1 MVEASKS
8 ITPVDALTFNPLGV
22 ALNVP
27 PLVPVTVGVGS
38 PSASQYVADA

>member
-8 ITPVDALTFNPLGV
+8 IAPVVALMLNPLGV

-38 PSASQYVADA
+38 LSVSQYVAEP

>member
-8 ITPVDALTFNPLGV
+8 MTPVDVLILSPLGV

-38 PSASQYVADA
+38 LSVSQYVADA